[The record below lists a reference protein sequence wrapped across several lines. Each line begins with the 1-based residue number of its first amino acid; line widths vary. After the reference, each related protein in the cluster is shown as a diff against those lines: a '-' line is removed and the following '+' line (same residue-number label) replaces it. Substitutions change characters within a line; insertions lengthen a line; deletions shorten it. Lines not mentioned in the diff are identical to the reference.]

1 MSPCGLSSP
10 LVLLRP
16 PTPLSPSQPPP
27 LTGSTDACT
36 SPPTSTRSS
45 TSADVTSSPCLTPG
59 RRGTRPTIPALAG
72 QPTLLVATFAATVR
86 TRPVSRHAFDLVR
99 PAAHVDLLPLL
110 LLRRVLQVVLVP
122 DKALGALTLE
132 TFLPG
137 ERQGQSQDEGKGKCY
152 CRVRVSFREPCDSGY
167 RTREGGSQHAL
178 L

>member
-1 MSPCGLSSP
+1 MAPVQPSPRSQVSLP
-10 LVLLRP
+10 LVA
-16 PTPLSPSQPPP
+16 S
-27 LTGSTDACT
+27 
-36 SPPTSTRSS
+36 
-45 TSADVTSSPCLTPG
+45 
-59 RRGTRPTIPALAG
+59 
-72 QPTLLVATFAATVR
+72 FAATVR

-110 LLRRVLQVVLVP
+110 LLRIVLQVVLVP

-137 ERQGQSQDEGKGKCY
+137 ERQGRQR
-152 CRVRVSFREPCDSGY
+152 RVRVRVRVRVTVGSGSGLGSY

>member
-1 MSPCGLSSP
+1 MAPVQPSPRSQVSLP
-10 LVLLRP
+10 LVA
-16 PTPLSPSQPPP
+16 S
-27 LTGSTDACT
+27 
-36 SPPTSTRSS
+36 
-45 TSADVTSSPCLTPG
+45 
-59 RRGTRPTIPALAG
+59 
-72 QPTLLVATFAATVR
+72 FAATVR

-137 ERQGQSQDEGKGKCY
+137 ERQGQSQDEGTGKRY